1 MKIIN
6 DEAMILAAGYGKRML
21 PLTSHTPKPL
31 VKINN
36 KSLLEH
42 SLDKLQNAG
51 IKNVVINTH
60 HIHSKILKFVKSLD
74 RKIDVIYEEE
84 ILDTGG
90 GVLNAIK
97 AGKVGKNNLP
107 FFVINGDSYWIEKQS
122 IIINLSNFWDSKK
135 MDILLLLKKKE
146 DLYGYAGLGDFTFQK
161 ESNYFGNINNYTSNR
176 NLVYTGVQL
185 LNPQIFK
192 NIKKKIFSLKEIF
205 KKAMEKDKLYGL
217 IDNNKWFHVGNMKT
231 LHEINFK
238 KK

>member
-31 VKINN
+31 VKVNN

-42 SLDKLQNAG
+42 TLDKLQNSG

-60 HIHSKILKFVKSLD
+60 HIHSKILKFIKSLD
-74 RKIDVIYEEE
+74 RKIDIIYEDE
-84 ILDTGG
+84 ILETGG
-90 GVLNAIK
+90 GILNAIK
-97 AGKVGKNNLP
+97 AGKVGQNKLP
-107 FFVINGDSYWIEKQS
+107 FFVINGDSYWIEKQPV
-122 IIINLSNFWDSKK
+122 IVNLSNYWDSKK

-146 DLYGYAGLGDFTFQK
+146 DLYGYEGFGDFAFQRK
-161 ESNYFGNINNYTSNR
+161 SNYFGNINNSSNN

-185 LNPQIFK
+185 LNPQVFK

-205 KKAMEKDKLYGL
+205 KKTMEKDKLYGL
-217 IDNNKWFHVGNMKT
+217 IDNNQWFHVGTMKT